1 MIAARVAERLR
12 SETQSEVDLRK
23 GGLGELSVEIDGQKV
38 VTTNPFWYP
47 TPNSVLQRV
56 KQVLAATAAQTK

>member
-12 SETQSEVDLRK
+12 NETQSEVELRK
-23 GGLGELSVEIDGQKV
+23 GGLGELSVEIDGRKI

-47 TPNSVLQRV
+47 TPNSVFQRV
-56 KQVLAATAAQTK
+56 KQALAK

>member
-12 SETQSEVDLRK
+12 TETQSEVELRK
-23 GGLGELSVEIDGQKV
+23 GGLGELSVEIDGRKV
-38 VTTNPFWYP
+38 VKTNPFWYP

-56 KQVLAATAAQTK
+56 KQILAATAAQTK